1 MRRGELPPPRGATTA
16 RGIGSVYGI
25 GAGSS
30 SSSRPGSRQPR
41 GGGGGSPLLPSV
53 GGSRMATIGR
63 GGGVDERLQLREA
76 ERQQR
81 LRSVDQRAGGPPST
95 EALVA
100 ALQQSKEL
108 QQQLQQQLDDER
120 ARHRRAEQHWNAA
133 GAAAVVAVSPQVSRE
148 RELRGEVPPLSPAAV
163 PASPAGASEP
173 ATPLH
178 RQKRAGRSDG
188 SGVLRSSSCG
198 HVFVLR
204 CSAKRLAADAI
215 LRNWSADHRTAAGL
229 RQDAAGSTRE
239 PPPLRGVRVRE
250 RLADGGLPDS
260 RVTEYEG
267 FLSTEHYK
275 TEDEAISATR
285 DVVQAFLDAAGH
297 ALMRRKSSFHRSK
310 PLMGLPLPGVGEYD
324 VGDVI
329 RDEGRMIELVLPLL
343 YIAAERYE
351 IDVALCIAD
360 GGAYYVAQVMREKCC
375 PFEGGP
381 FWSKPRHSPASRR
394 PARPRL
400 SAC

>member
-1 MRRGELPPPRGATTA
+1 M
-16 RGIGSVYGI
+16 
-25 GAGSS
+25 
-30 SSSRPGSRQPR
+30 
-41 GGGGGSPLLPSV
+41 
-53 GGSRMATIGR
+53 
-63 GGGVDERLQLREA
+63 
-76 ERQQR
+76 
-81 LRSVDQRAGGPPST
+81 
-95 EALVA
+95 
-100 ALQQSKEL
+100 
-108 QQQLQQQLDDER
+108 
-120 ARHRRAEQHWNAA
+120 
-133 GAAAVVAVSPQVSRE
+133 
-148 RELRGEVPPLSPAAV
+148 
-163 PASPAGASEP
+163 
-173 ATPLH
+173 
-178 RQKRAGRSDG
+178 
-188 SGVLRSSSCG
+188 
-198 HVFVLR
+198 
-204 CSAKRLAADAI
+204 
-215 LRNWSADHRTAAGL
+215 
-229 RQDAAGSTRE
+229 
-239 PPPLRGVRVRE
+239 RVRE